1 MSTSSRGILVRGELS
16 VWYAV
21 GIIAGVLALIVGVV
35 MIACRAPAGWVVGVV
50 GLVLGLSV
58 GSVALRLWLE
68 RAWLEDLGT
77 GLLIRDRRGERQFAD
92 DQLVA
97 LALDFKKQ
105 QVQGEL
111 KGITRTLKV
120 WSDSSPTPIVMTNY
134 IRTGHPDPIAAVIER
149 LVTGLS
155 SRMNS
160 DLDRGGSATGDGWR
174 LEKSHFHCGPSMDQA
189 IPLAEVVA
197 VEVFEQKMC
206 VWRRGEDAAIFKAPL
221 GSRNAHLLP
230 LLLTPRIPS
239 PDQQK
244 ESPSSTGLGRILFER
259 RPQMI
264 GVALCALFSAGA
276 AVGGVA
282 ALGVNAGKIEGV
294 LLLLAGLGVSLLF
307 AVAAIA
313 QRFMVFRCH
322 ERGVF
327 KASLLGQKLL
337 PYASVAT
344 FTYSATKHYHNGA
357 YVGTQLSM
365 KFEPLAG
372 SGAPKISYGASV
384 NLADDDLEELRD
396 FISRQLADRMAEH
409 LSTGQPVQWTPNL
422 VFTREGIQYRPA
434 GMLGIGRKEP
444 HFLPYD
450 AYGGCNVNQGS
461 FFLFVKGNNSAV
473 MTESCSAANFFP
485 GFYLLLMMTA
495 KNDE

>member
-1 MSTSSRGILVRGELS
+1 MSTPYRGILVRGELS

-21 GIIAGVLALIVGVV
+21 GIIAGIMALIGGGIMV
-35 MIACRAPAGWVVGVV
+35 ACQVPAGWAIGAA
-50 GLVLGLSV
+50 GLVAALSV
-58 GSVALRLWLE
+58 ASVALRLWLE
-68 RAWLEDLGT
+68 RTWLEDQGA
-77 GLLIRDRRGERQFAD
+77 GIVVRDRRGERQIAD
-92 DQLVA
+92 EQIVA
-97 LALDFKKQ
+97 LALDVKKY

-111 KGITRTLKV
+111 KGNNRTLKV
-120 WSDSSPTPIVMTNY
+120 WVDNSPAPIVMANY
-134 IRTGHPDPIAAVIER
+134 IRTGHPDPIGIVIER
-149 LVTGLS
+149 LVAGLS

-160 DLDRGGSATGDGWR
+160 DIDRGGSAVGDGWR
-174 LEKSHFHCGPSMDQA
+174 LEKSHFHCGASMDHA

-197 VEVFEQKMC
+197 VDVFEQKMC
-206 VWRRGEDAAIFKAPL
+206 VWRRGEDAAVFKAPL
-221 GSRNAHLLP
+221 ASRNAHLLP
-230 LLLTPRIPS
+230 LLLESRFPS

-264 GVALCALFSAGA
+264 GVALCAFFSAGA
-276 AVGGVA
+276 AVGGVV
-282 ALGVNAGKIEGV
+282 ALGANAGKIEGV
-294 LLLLAGLGVSLLF
+294 LLLLAGLGVSALF
-307 AVAAIA
+307 AVAAVA

-322 ERGVF
+322 ERGVY
-327 KASLLGQKLL
+327 KASLLGQRLL

-450 AYGGCNVNQGS
+450 AYGGCNVNEGT
-461 FFLFVKGNNSAV
+461 FYLFVKGNNSAV
-473 MTESCSAANFFP
+473 MTEPCSAANFYP
-485 GFYLLLMMTA
+485 GFYMLLMMTA
-495 KNDE
+495 KSDA